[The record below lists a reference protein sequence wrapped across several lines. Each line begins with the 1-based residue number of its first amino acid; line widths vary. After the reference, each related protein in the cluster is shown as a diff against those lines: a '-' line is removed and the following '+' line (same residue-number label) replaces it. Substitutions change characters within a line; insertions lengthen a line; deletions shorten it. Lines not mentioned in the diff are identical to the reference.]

1 MATGVLVVSI
11 YALNLSLI
19 QSNLQQQCPHW
30 RGCFMPDPRKDHVA
44 FVWGECAGFGEPI
57 NKGDLAG
64 KIDFGIEH
72 GTRQGLPPRVLKRCL
87 I

>member
-1 MATGVLVVSI
+1 
-11 YALNLSLI
+11 
-19 QSNLQQQCPHW
+19 
-30 RGCFMPDPRKDHVA
+30 MPDPRKDHVA

-72 GTRQGLPPRVLKRCL
+72 GTRHGLPPRVLKRCL